1 MTADRGR
8 QTGERLGEFPVSRL
22 RSQSNE
28 EKMGQ
33 AAKETV
39 SLLITG
45 DWVLTQNEAREVFH
59 PGAVAIRGAE
69 IVAVGPAAELAA
81 RFVAERRLDY
91 PLGLIMPGLINA
103 HTHAAMSLFRGL
115 ADDLPLETWLN
126 SYIFPAETRL
136 DGNFVYWGARLA
148 IAEMLLSGTT
158 TFADMYLFADA
169 VARAAAETGIRAVV
183 GEVLYDFPSPNYGPP
198 AAGLDFSEELC
209 RNWRGHPR
217 VSVAIQP
224 HAVYTCSPNLLQQ
237 CGALADKYHTRLIM
251 HLSETHREVVD
262 CQARYG
268 ATPVAHLHRLGL
280 LTDRLLADHA
290 VVLSEADLELLAA
303 SGAGVAHCPESNMKL
318 ASGIAPVVELLKR
331 GVAVGLGTDGCASNN
346 NLDLVQEM
354 DTAAKLQKVR
364 YLDPTVLPAT
374 ATLDLATRGSA
385 KVLGLEGQIGALG
398 PGLKADVVVLDLDQP
413 HLTPL
418 YDPYSH
424 LVYAAGGGDVQ
435 TVVVH
440 GRVVV
445 QDRQV
450 LSFDLEE
457 TLAKTRELAREL
469 GAGKAK
475 IAG

>member
-1 MTADRGR
+1 M
-8 QTGERLGEFPVSRL
+8 
-22 RSQSNE
+22 
-28 EKMGQ
+28 
-33 AAKETV
+33 AAATKESI

-59 PGAVAIRGAE
+59 PGAVAIRGEE
-69 IVAVGPAAELAA
+69 IAAVGPVAELTA
-81 RFVAERRLDY
+81 RYSPERRLDY

-103 HTHAAMSLFRGL
+103 HTHAAMSLFRGM

-126 SYIFPAETRL
+126 SHIFPAESKL
-136 DGNFVYWGARLA
+136 DGDFVYWGAKLA

-169 VARAAAETGIRAVV
+169 VARAVAETGIRAVV

-198 AAGLDFSEELC
+198 AAGLAFSEELC
-209 RNWRGHPR
+209 RTWQNHPR
-217 VSVAIQP
+217 ISVAIQP
-224 HAVYTCSPNLLQQ
+224 HAVYTCSPNLLQE
-237 CGALADKYHTRLIM
+237 CGELADKYHSRLII
-251 HLSETHREVVD
+251 HLSETHQEVAD
-262 CQARYG
+262 CEKRYG

-280 LTDRLLADHA
+280 LTNRLLADHA
-290 VVLSEADLELLAA
+290 VVLSEADMELLAA
-303 SGAGVAHCPESNMKL
+303 SSAGVAHCPESNMKL
-318 ASGIAPVVELLKR
+318 ASGIAPVVELLQR
-331 GVAVGLGTDGCASNN
+331 GVPVGLGTDGCASNN

-374 ATLDLATRGSA
+374 ATLDMATRGSA
-385 KVLGLEGQIGALG
+385 KVLGLEGQVGVLGA
-398 PGLKADVVVLDLDQP
+398 GLKADVVVLDLDQP

-440 GRVVV
+440 GQVVV

-457 TLAKTRELAREL
+457 TLAKTRELARGL
-469 GAGKAK
+469 GAGKS
-475 IAG
+475 